1 MEQIRYKYL
10 VILFFIFLAGDF
22 FAQLEKKSF
31 RDSLKVIQL
40 SGVVVSENGL
50 DQLPQTT
57 VFDISTRHGVISD
70 YYGFF
75 SLVTYPGDTLM
86 FSYFG
91 YKTSSFIVPDTLK
104 ENRYSIIH
112 MLQEDTIN
120 LPEVTVYP
128 WPSRENFAKA
138 FIDMEP
144 YSDEFRRAQQQLSG
158 ENIAFAA
165 AHLESDASLSF
176 GSVQNQQYTKLYS
189 NGQMPVNNFLNPYAW
204 AKFID
209 EWKKGNLKKK

>member
-1 MEQIRYKYL
+1 MKYL
-10 VILFFIFLAGDF
+10 IIFIFLSF
-22 FAQLEKKSF
+22 INLVYSQVEKKSV
-31 RDSLKVIQL
+31 RDSLKILQL

-50 DQLPQTT
+50 DQLPYTT
-57 VFDISTRHGVISD
+57 VFDLTTRHGVITD
-70 YYGFF
+70 YYGYF

-86 FSYFG
+86 FSYYG
-91 YKTSSFIVPDTLK
+91 YKTSSFVVPDTLK

-128 WPSRENFAKA
+128 WPSRENFAKE
-138 FIDMEP
+138 FVEMEP
-144 YSDEFRRAQQQLSG
+144 YSDAFRRAQKQLSG
-158 ENIAFAA
+158 ENLSFAA
-165 AHLESDASLSF
+165 ARLDGDASLSF
-176 GSVQNQQYTKLYS
+176 GSVQNQQYTKIYT
-189 NGQMPVNNFLNPYAW
+189 NGQMPANNFFNPYAW